1 MKKSMIAITMVAILS
16 LNSFAD
22 SKIPVLV
29 MDSGT
34 DFNHEK
40 LGPVA
45 DINLAEFNGIEG
57 VDEDGNG
64 YIDDIYGWN
73 FVENTGTLVH
83 SEYQPPRYD
92 DVLRFMELIGKLT
105 VYGKDS
111 LSADEF
117 NFLLTNYQNKEFNAW
132 VNFTGGWA
140 HGSHVGGI
148 IARNNDVI
156 NMKAISHIPVGEPPV
171 AQLIEDAARGLRA
184 SLTTRSGEE
193 KAPTMEE
200 IKNYFAYM
208 GMQQAQGV
216 AKERDYVGE
225 LAPRVINCSF
235 GTENQQ
241 LMASFKQTMVEQWG
255 FANPTEEDVQEM
267 VNLFVELALLPKDK
281 ELFSKVPNALIV
293 IAAGNSSENLENI
306 VSSPNDVKIDNKL
319 VVAAT
324 DNDKNLAVFSCFAI
338 NKVDVAVP
346 GVNILSTYPNGKMG
360 YMSGTSQAAPY
371 AARVATLMLNENPEL
386 TAVEVKDIIMKTV
399 DKKDWLSDKVIS
411 GGVININRAVQ
422 AARYSK
428 SLANI
433 NDAISASMDE
443 IADNITRSLHLRAP
457 MTDFEKRLAI
467 EFAF

>member
-1 MKKSMIAITMVAILS
+1 MKKSIIAFSMIAVLG

-34 DFNHEK
+34 DFNHER
-40 LGPVA
+40 LAPVA
-45 DINLAEFNGIEG
+45 DINLSEFNGSKG
-57 VDEDGNG
+57 SDDDGNG
-64 YIDDIYGWN
+64 YIDDVYGWN
-73 FVENTGTLVH
+73 FVENTGKLVH
-83 SEYQPPRYD
+83 SEYEPPRYD

-105 VYGKDS
+105 VYGKEA
-111 LSADEF
+111 LSSEEF
-117 NFLLTNYQNKEFNAW
+117 NFLLANYQNQEFNAW
-132 VNFTGGWA
+132 VQFTGGWA

-156 NMKAISHIPVGEPPV
+156 KMKAISHIPVGQPPV
-171 AQLIEDAARGLRA
+171 SQLVEDAARGIRA
-184 SLTTRSGEE
+184 SNVTRSGEE
-193 KAPTMEE
+193 KAPTMQE
-200 IKNYFAYM
+200 IKDYFAYM

-216 AKERDYVGE
+216 ASERDYVGE
-225 LAPRVINCSF
+225 LSPRVINCSF

-255 FANPTEEDVQEM
+255 FSDPSEEEVQEM
-267 VNLFVELALLPKDK
+267 VNLFVDLALLPKDK

-306 VSSPNDVKIDNKL
+306 VTSPNDVKIDNKL

-324 DNDKNLAVFSCFAI
+324 DNDKNLAVFSCFGK

-386 TAVEVKDIIMKTV
+386 SAVEVKDIIMNTV
-399 DKKDWLSDKVIS
+399 DKK
-411 GGVININRAVQ
+411 
-422 AARYSK
+422 
-428 SLANI
+428 
-433 NDAISASMDE
+433 
-443 IADNITRSLHLRAP
+443 
-457 MTDFEKRLAI
+457 RLVN
-467 EFAF
+467 